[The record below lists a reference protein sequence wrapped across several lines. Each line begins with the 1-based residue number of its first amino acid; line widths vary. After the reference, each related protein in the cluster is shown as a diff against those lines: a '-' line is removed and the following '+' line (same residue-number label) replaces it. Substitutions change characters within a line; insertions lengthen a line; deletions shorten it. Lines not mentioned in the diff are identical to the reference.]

1 MSEQPSSI
9 KYRAPPVT
17 DFDPDL
23 LVDANE
29 AAMIL
34 GLRQRTSVSVYRNRY
49 ADFPR
54 PVIEKGKCVLWLRA
68 DIEAW
73 GRGRA

>member
-1 MSEQPSSI
+1 V
-9 KYRAPPVT
+9 A

-29 AAMIL
+29 AAAIL

-49 ADFPR
+49 PDFPR

-73 GRGRA
+73 LGSRRSS